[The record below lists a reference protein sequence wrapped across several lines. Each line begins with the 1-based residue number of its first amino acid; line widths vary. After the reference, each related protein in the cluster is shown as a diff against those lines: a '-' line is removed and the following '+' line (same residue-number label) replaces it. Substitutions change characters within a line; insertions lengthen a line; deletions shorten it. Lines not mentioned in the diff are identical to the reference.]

1 MTKHVKTKGD
11 NMLKSYRIESNKV
24 EVYFI
29 CEDCDIRENETIF
42 NSIQNGAPICI
53 NCGEE
58 MSINYVKI
66 MP

>member
-1 MTKHVKTKGD
+1 
-11 NMLKSYRIESNKV
+11 MLKSYRIESNKV